1 MAKNFWEDDAVA
13 KGDNAWWSND
23 TVAGKKKEAPIP
35 ERSWSEVPTDVGASL
50 ISGLGGLAQFPGQ
63 VYGLATGAIKD
74 KDFAKTGLYGVG
86 QEMQDYAKSLK
97 SENLKA
103 KEAAVEEKVKEAAK
117 QGEIPAFQTSFVETV
132 KDPTLISSFL
142 LEQAPQA
149 IPSLIAALIPG
160 AGPVIASEIKT
171 LQAAA
176 KLATNPIVKKATEE
190 ALTNAVKKGTQ
201 EAIERGATAAVRTA
215 AIQQGAD
222 VGAGTYDSMYKYL
235 TETKGLSPEQAADET
250 INYARAA
257 GIGGGALSLLAQRLP
272 GARAFERAL
281 AGERTGAGRLTGA
294 ALGAIKETP
303 GENVEEVGGRLLQNI
318 AMKQVNPE
326 QSLTEGLGQTAAQ
339 ATIGAAGMGGI
350 GGAFSGRA
358 KTEAP
363 AEEAPKTQAPKVEP
377 TTQVEKPAEPKPLA
391 IGMSE
396 PFTPVSLPDGSVA
409 LTKSDLDAYEQEQFD
424 KKYAPQPNLNQVV
437 PAETPPQLGYSP
449 LPGVPKVT
457 EDGTVLLTPEQE
469 FEAQYAPQKTRMTAE
484 VWNAMSPEEKDAASV
499 KATLEEQQRISDAEV
514 EAQGKVKKETG
525 FKGRWTPEE
534 RAALGIEEPVKPPK
548 PADRSVNLE
557 NIGVGNQLVTEGA
570 TPFTD
575 RKQAVDWNHL
585 TNLLSPL
592 PVDLQHHIA
601 PGVYLSFDPGA

>member
-1 MAKNFWEDDAVA
+1 MADKKPWEMFAA
-13 KGDNAWWSND
+13 PEEQGPWSKFAS
-23 TVAGKKKEAPIP
+23 TPKKPEIP
-35 ERSWSEVPTDVGASL
+35 ERSWSEVPTDIGASL
-50 ISGLGGLAQFPGQ
+50 VSGLGGLAQFPGQ

-74 KDFAKTGLYGVG
+74 KDFAKTGLYGIG
-86 QEMQDYAKSLK
+86 QEMQDYAKSIK

-103 KEAAVEEKVKEAAK
+103 KEAAVEEKVQEAAK

-132 KDPTLISSFL
+132 KDPTLIGSFL

-160 AGPVIASEIKT
+160 AGPVLAAEIKT
-171 LQAAA
+171 LQTAA

-190 ALTNAVKKGTQ
+190 ALTNAIKKGTQ
-201 EAIERGATAAVRTA
+201 EAVERGATAAVRTA
-215 AIQQGAD
+215 AVQQGAD
-222 VGAGTYDSMYKYL
+222 IGAGTYDAMYKYL

-272 GARAFERAL
+272 GAKAFERAL
-281 AGERTGAGRLTGA
+281 AGERTGVGRFTGA

-358 KTEAP
+358 KAEAP
-363 AEEAPKTQAPKVEP
+363 PAP
-377 TTQVEKPAEPKPLA
+377 QVEKPVEPEQKPLA
-391 IGMSE
+391 IGMSQ

-424 KKYAPQPNLNQVV
+424 KKYAAQPNLNQVV

-449 LPGVPKVT
+449 LPGVPKIT
-457 EDGTVLLTPEQE
+457 QDGTVLLTPEQE

-499 KATLEEQQRISDAEV
+499 KATLEEQQRIRDAEV
-514 EAQGKVKKETG
+514 EAQGKVK
-525 FKGRWTPEE
+525 
-534 RAALGIEEPVKPPK
+534 
-548 PADRSVNLE
+548 
-557 NIGVGNQLVTEGA
+557 
-570 TPFTD
+570 
-575 RKQAVDWNHL
+575 
-585 TNLLSPL
+585 
-592 PVDLQHHIA
+592 
-601 PGVYLSFDPGA
+601 